1 MCTSTPTDRAYSMA
15 AISVAIMADI
25 PADLAPSIICLAVEI
40 SLSYRIVLTVRY
52 VLTPASRHSAAM
64 AARSSIVKL
73 TPRENA
79 CSAPVCRNTR
89 RLLLPIWLRVGIRSF
104 LPEPLFQS
112 RCVGALLSV
121 CCVVLCPLDCLLSL
135 TTLMSPL
142 SLYCLPS
149 APSARI
155 T

>member
-1 MCTSTPTDRAYSMA
+1 MA

-73 TPRENA
+73 TAARERMFSPCMPKYTA
-79 CSAPVCRNTR
+79 SAPADMAAR
-89 RLLLPIWLRVGIRSF
+89 RDS
-104 LPEPLFQS
+104 
-112 RCVGALLSV
+112 
-121 CCVVLCPLDCLLSL
+121 
-135 TTLMSPL
+135 
-142 SLYCLPS
+142 
-149 APSARI
+149 
-155 T
+155 